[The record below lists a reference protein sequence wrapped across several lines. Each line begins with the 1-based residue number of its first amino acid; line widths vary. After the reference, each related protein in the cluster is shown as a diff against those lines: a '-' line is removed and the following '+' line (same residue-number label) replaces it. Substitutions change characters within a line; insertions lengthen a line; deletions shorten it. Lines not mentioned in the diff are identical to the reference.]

1 MAIIISNDARD
12 RMIKV
17 SVYIDSMENERQ
29 GWGQTSM
36 NDVNDTARS
45 WVRGL
50 GILLDAEEVWADG
63 PGLSLGGR
71 LKGGIVFGMIA
82 RTRTTDTGMEY
93 QPVEWTFHS

>member
-1 MAIIISNDARD
+1 
-12 RMIKV
+12 MIKV

-29 GWGQTSM
+29 GWGPTAM
-36 NDVNDTARS
+36 EAVNDTARS

-82 RTRTTDTGMEY
+82 RRDIADTLFEH